1 MARKKPSPPEEEGAP
16 AWMNTYGDMVTL
28 LLTFFVLLFSFST
41 INADKWEQIV
51 YSMSGAPYIAVQA
64 LDPDEIIAEAMDG
77 DTWNPTV
84 EPTPVPTVTRG
95 AEEDTG
101 LTGNRKRFVQLYEK
115 IQDHI
120 KVNNLE
126 SVLKAE
132 KVDDDSILLRMTD
145 SALFNSA
152 RVEIRPDAQIILMEI
167 CEIIDEYNDM
177 IDTIW
182 IEGHT
187 DSVPISSDKY
197 KDNTDLSAMRA
208 TNVRRF
214 VLGIMTIDP
223 SKVVPI
229 GYGEYRP
236 VDTNDTEQGKAN
248 NRRVDFVIQA
258 KVEE

>member
-1 MARKKPSPPEEEGAP
+1 MARKKPDPPEEEGAP

-41 INADKWEQIV
+41 INAQKWEEIV
-51 YSMSGAPYIAVQA
+51 MAMSGAPYVAVQA
-64 LDPDEIIAEAMDG
+64 LDPDEVIAEAMDG
-77 DTWNPTV
+77 ETWDPTT
-84 EPTPVPTVTRG
+84 EPLPTPSATP
-95 AEEDTG
+95 ADEEDTG
-101 LTGNRKRFVQLYEK
+101 LTGNRKRFVQLYER
-115 IQDHI
+115 IQEHI
-120 KVNNLE
+120 RVNQLE
-126 SVLKAE
+126 SVLKAVKE
-132 KVDDDSILLRMTD
+132 DDDSILIRMTD
-145 SALFNSA
+145 SALFDSA
-152 RVEIRPDAQIILMEI
+152 RVEIRPDAQIILAEI

-214 VLGIMTIDP
+214 VLGIMVIDP
-223 SKVVPI
+223 SKVVPV

-236 VDTNDTEQGKAN
+236 VDTNETEQGKAN